1 MNANEFD
8 LDFDF
13 EKEYG
18 FDPPKEEE
26 KPQNV
31 EDFDLSAI
39 LESDFGDEAPLFSS
53 EYTADFDYGPESE
66 DLPLDEDPE
75 PDPVASEREPAG
87 EAFSSEEP
95 PAFDFEE
102 EPEAVIST
110 EAEAPQEQPV
120 RRQRRQR
127 SEMRTDS
134 GESDSSGES
143 RRRKPMSPMRR
154 FKNEQLPKLILG
166 ATAIVMAIFII
177 GSVSR
182 AISTHLKN
190 RDDRVDA
197 SNEAKT
203 KEQQE
208 LEQVQTVLREAQ
220 ELATGYDYDGAIA
233 MLESFKQSFTGD
245 ITKYQDVDTRLS
257 SYNQAKSQLVAH
269 NDPGA
274 ITNLSFNV
282 LIADPARAFNDS
294 ELGGKYNMNFVT
306 TDEFQ
311 RILEQLYA
319 NNYVLVDMDCFITET
334 SYEDGSTSLSAKT
347 LYLPDGK
354 KPIMITE
361 TLANYPLY
369 MIDSDD
375 DGVADKD
382 GAGFASR
389 LVLQNGQIK
398 AEMVNS
404 AGETVVGDYDLVP
417 ILESFIE
424 EHPDFSYQ
432 GARAILATTGE
443 EGVFGYRINKSVIES
458 KGQAYYDEQVAGAKK
473 IADAL
478 RDAGYEIACHTYSFM
493 DYSAKNATE
502 IKADIDKW
510 TSEIVSVIG
519 EVDTIVYIRNTDI
532 QSAGTYT
539 GNKYN
544 VLDDAGFRFFISGG
558 SKSSANVTTD
568 YVRQNRVTVSG
579 TQMAHTA
586 TMYTNFFD
594 AKAVLN
600 SQRGDVPQS

>member
-18 FDPPKEEE
+18 FDPPKEQEA
-26 KPQNV
+26 PQADA
-31 EDFDLSAI
+31 DFDLKAI
-39 LESDFGDEAPLFSS
+39 LESEFGEEGDLFNA

-75 PDPVASEREPAG
+75 PVPAPEFEPEPVAEEIPL
-87 EAFSSEEP
+87 EEP
-95 PAFDFEE
+95 PMFEFE
-102 EPEAVIST
+102 QPSD
-110 EAEAPQEQPV
+110 EAPEETPIPEEQPV

-127 SEMRTDS
+127 PERRPAAEEPVGAD
-134 GESDSSGES
+134 GK
-143 RRRKPMSPMRR
+143 RRKPMSPMRR
-154 FKNEQLPKLILG
+154 FKNEQLPRIILG
-166 ATAIVMAIFII
+166 VTAVLMAIFII

-182 AISTHLKN
+182 AISTHLQNKDN
-190 RDDRVDA
+190 QVDA

-203 KEQQE
+203 KEQLE
-208 LEQVQTVLREAQ
+208 LEQVQAVLREAQ

-233 MLESFKQSFTGD
+233 KLEGFKQSFTGD
-245 ITKYQDVDTRLS
+245 ISKYTDVDTRLS
-257 SYNQAKSQLVAH
+257 SYNQAKSQLIAH

-274 ITNLSFNV
+274 VTNLSFNV
-282 LIADPARAFNDS
+282 LIADPARAFNDG

-306 TDEFQ
+306 IDEFE

-319 NNYVLVDMDCFITET
+319 NNYVLVEMDSFISET
-334 SYEDGSTSLSAKT
+334 TSESGSSSLSAKT

-354 KPIMITE
+354 KPVMITE

-389 LVLQNGQIK
+389 LVLQNGEIK

-404 AGETVVGDYDLVP
+404 AGETVIGDYDLVP

-432 GARAILATTGE
+432 GARAIIATTGE
-443 EGVFGYRINKSVIES
+443 EGVFGYRINKSVIDT
-458 KGQAYYDEQVAGAKK
+458 KGQEYYDEQVAGAKK

-493 DYSAKNATE
+493 DYSQKNATE

-510 TSEIVSVIG
+510 TSEIASVIG
-519 EVDTIVYIRNTDI
+519 TVDTLVYIRNTDI
-532 QSAGTYT
+532 QSAGTYNT
-539 GNKYN
+539 NKYN
-544 VLDDAGFRFFISGG
+544 VLDEAGFRYFISGG
-558 SKSSANVTTD
+558 SKSSANVTAD

-594 AKAVLN
+594 AKSVLN
-600 SQRGDVPQS
+600 SQRGNVPQS

>member
-18 FDPPKEEE
+18 FDPPKEQEA
-26 KPQNV
+26 PQTDA
-31 EDFDLSAI
+31 DFDLKAI
-39 LESDFGDEAPLFSS
+39 LESGFGEEGDLFNA

-66 DLPLDEDPE
+66 DLPLDEDP
-75 PDPVASEREPAG
+75 DPVPAPEFEPEPVA
-87 EAFSSEEP
+87 EEIPLEEP
-95 PAFDFEE
+95 PVFEFE
-102 EPEAVIST
+102 QAP
-110 EAEAPQEQPV
+110 AEAREEAPIPEEQPV

-127 SEMRTDS
+127 PERHPASEEPV
-134 GESDSSGES
+134 GSDG
-143 RRRKPMSPMRR
+143 RHRKPMSPMRK
-154 FKNEQLPKLILG
+154 FKNEQLPRIILG
-166 ATAIVMAIFII
+166 VTAVLMAIFII

-190 RDDRVDA
+190 KDNQVDA

-203 KEQQE
+203 KEQME
-208 LEQVQTVLREAQ
+208 LEQVQAVLREAQ

-233 MLESFKQSFTGD
+233 KLESFKQSFTGD
-245 ITKYQDVDTRLS
+245 ISKYTDVDTRLS
-257 SYNQAKSQLVAH
+257 SYNQAKSQLIAH

-282 LIADPARAFNDS
+282 LIADPSRAFNDG

-306 TDEFQ
+306 VDEFE

-319 NNYVLVDMDCFITET
+319 NNYVLVEMDSFISET
-334 SYEDGSTSLSAKT
+334 TSESGSSALSAKT

-369 MIDSDD
+369 MIDGDD

-389 LVLQNGQIK
+389 LVLQNGEIK

-404 AGETVVGDYDLVP
+404 AGETVIGDYDLVP
-417 ILESFIE
+417 ILENFIE

-432 GARAILATTGE
+432 GARAIIATTGE
-443 EGVFGYRINKSVIES
+443 EGVFGYRINKSVIDT
-458 KGQAYYDEQVAGAKK
+458 KGQEYYDEQVAGAKK

-478 RDAGYEIACHTYSFM
+478 RSAGYEIACHTYSFM
-493 DYSAKNATE
+493 DYSQKNATE

-510 TSEIVSVIG
+510 TSEVVSVIG
-519 EVDTIVYIRNTDI
+519 AVDTLVYIRNTDI
-532 QSAGTYT
+532 QSAGTYNT
-539 GNKYN
+539 NKYN
-544 VLDDAGFRFFISGG
+544 VLDEAGFRYFISGG
-558 SKSSANVTTD
+558 SKSSANVTSD

-594 AKAVLN
+594 AKSVLN
-600 SQRGDVPQS
+600 SQRGNVPQS

>member
-18 FDPPKEEE
+18 FDPPKEQEV
-26 KPQNV
+26 PQENA
-31 EDFDLSAI
+31 DFDLKSI
-39 LESDFGDEAPLFSS
+39 LESDFGEDGELFGS

-75 PDPVASEREPAG
+75 PDPAPEFQP
-87 EAFSSEEP
+87 
-95 PAFDFEE
+95 
-102 EPEAVIST
+102 EPEAEFPLDADPVFEFEEPA
-110 EAEAPQEQPV
+110 EAEAPAEEEIPV
-120 RRQRRQR
+120 SQRRQRRRSDR
-127 SEMRTDS
+127 SEDA
-134 GESDSSGES
+134 GEPVPEEG

-154 FKNEQLPKLILG
+154 FKNEQLPKIILG
-166 ATAIVMAIFII
+166 ITAIFMIIFIV
-177 GSVSR
+177 GSAGR

-190 RDDRVDA
+190 RDNQVDA
-197 SNEAKT
+197 SNDAKT
-203 KEQQE
+203 KEQIE
-208 LEQVQTVLREAQ
+208 LEQVQAVLTEAQ
-220 ELATGYDYDGAIA
+220 ELATGYDFDGAIA
-233 MLESFKQSFTGD
+233 KLEAFKKTFTGD
-245 ITKYQDVDTRLS
+245 LSKYTDVDTRLS

-274 ITNLSFNV
+274 VTNLSFNV
-282 LIADPARAFNDS
+282 LIADPARAFNDG

-306 TDEFQ
+306 IDEFQ

-319 NNYVLVDMDCFITET
+319 NNYVLVEMDSFIAKTG
-334 SYEDGSTSLSAKT
+334 YEDGSTNFSAKT

-361 TLANYPLY
+361 TLASYPLY
-369 MIDSDD
+369 MVDSDD
-375 DGVADKD
+375 DGVPDKD

-432 GARAILATTGE
+432 GARAIIATTGE
-443 EGVFGYRINKSVIES
+443 EGVFGYRINKGVAEA
-458 KGQAYYDEQVAGAKK
+458 KGQEYYDQQVAGAKE
-473 IADAL
+473 IANAL
-478 RDAGYEIACHTYSFM
+478 RDAGYVIACNTYSFM
-493 DYSAKNATE
+493 DYGDKNATE

-510 TSEIVSVIG
+510 TAEIVPVIG
-519 EVDTIVYIRNTDI
+519 SVDTLVYIRNTDI
-532 QSAGTYT
+532 GSAGTYS

-544 VLDDAGFRFFISGG
+544 VLSDAGFRFFISGG
-558 SKSSANVTTD
+558 SKSSANVTAD
-568 YVRQNRVTVSG
+568 YVRQNRVSVSG

-586 TMYTNFFD
+586 TMYTGFFD
-594 AKAVLN
+594 SKSVLN
-600 SQRGDVPQS
+600 SQRGDVPQA